1 MSTRP
6 IPLAARPD
14 SADDDPLVTHLMTHR
29 VVGIVPEAEP
39 MIALRLMATTGLRHL
54 PVLDGGRCMGIVME
68 VDVLRSLAQHP
79 ASALDGPPRP
89 IGELCRT
96 VPTLNTADRR
106 SAAARC
112 MHADGIDA
120 ALVTDGDRLLGIVTA
135 TDLIRSLAQDG
146 PAVPPRLAAPTR

>member
-1 MSTRP
+1 MD
-6 IPLAARPD
+6 IVQMVANARP
-14 SADDDPLVTHLMTHR
+14 ADADGDPLVTQLMTHR

-54 PVLDGGRCMGIVME
+54 PVLDGGRCMGMVVE
-68 VDVLRSLAQHP
+68 VDVLRSLAEHP
-79 ASALDGPPRP
+79 ASALDGPPP
-89 IGELCRT
+89 PVGELCRP
-96 VPTLNTADRR
+96 VPRLNTADRR
-106 SAAARC
+106 SAAARR

-146 PAVPPRLAAPTR
+146 PAVPV